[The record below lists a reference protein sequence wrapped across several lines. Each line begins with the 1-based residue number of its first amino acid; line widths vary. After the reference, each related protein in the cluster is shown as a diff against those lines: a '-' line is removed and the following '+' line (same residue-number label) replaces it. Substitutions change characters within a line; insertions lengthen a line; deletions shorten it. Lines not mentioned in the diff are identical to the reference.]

1 MNVARLKIPTIV
13 IAVVALV
20 VGVSSG
26 AVAAKLITGKDI
38 KDNTVTS
45 ADIKN
50 GTLVTKDL
58 KQNAI
63 NGNRLKKGT
72 VNGAKLQGGTVAG
85 AKLKPGSVGN
95 GKLAD
100 GAVTSNKIADGT
112 IGPNDLSTTAFGPNW
127 SIVDRNVIGN
137 GDSYLR
143 AGPSFQ
149 LGTQLSQPPLGVG
162 SLGIRTG
169 SGNDKAAF
177 GDQVDFS
184 GDPFTSAAITTLG
197 YSVFTTGENITAGG
211 AGNLP
216 NLQFEINPNLAAD
229 TTDVFSTANF
239 IPPGQS
245 PGWSPI
251 DAIGTGEWFLTGVTG
266 TLTGCTQATTCT
278 FAEMMTAL
286 NDGGDPASILT
297 VQFSKGRDNAFSG
310 AVDALKIDA
319 DTFDFEPFGV
329 TVTTP

>member
-1 MNVARLKIPTIV
+1 MNLTRLKIPTIV
-13 IAVVALV
+13 LAVVALI

-26 AVAAKLITGKDI
+26 AMAAKLITSKDI
-38 KDNTVTS
+38 KD
-45 ADIKN
+45 
-50 GTLVTKDL
+50 GTIVTKDL
-58 KQNAI
+58 KKNGI
-63 NGNRLKKGT
+63 NGNRLSKGT

-95 GKLAD
+95 GKIAD

-143 AGPSFQ
+143 AGPSFK

-162 SLGIRTG
+162 SLGMRTG
-169 SGNDKAAF
+169 TGNDKAAF

-197 YSVFTTGENITAGG
+197 YSVFTTGENISAGG
-211 AGNLP
+211 GSVNLP
-216 NLQFEINPNLAAD
+216 SVEFEINPNLTAHPA
-229 TTDVFSTANF
+229 DVFSTAVF
-239 IPPGQS
+239 IPPATANL
-245 PGWSPI
+245 PGWNDI
-251 DAIGTGEWFLTGVTG
+251 DAIATGEWFLTGQTG
-266 TLTGCTQATTCT
+266 TDVGCDQVTTCT
-278 FAEMMTAL
+278 FADMMANL
-286 NDGGDPASILT
+286 DDGDGTPPSIFT
-297 VQFSKGRDNAFSG
+297 VEFSKGRDNAFSG
-310 AVDALKIDA
+310 AVDALKLDA
-319 DTFDFEPFGV
+319 DVFDFEPFGV

>member
-1 MNVARLKIPTIV
+1 RRVHRRRPRPDRRRVAARLPRGRREGAAPSAPGLSHERTRAASVRPVHRCAGVLRWGRPPGRVSGASSWEGAMNVARLKIPTIV

-100 GAVTSNKIADGT
+100 GAVTSNKIPDGT
-112 IGPNDLSTTAFGPNW
+112 IGPNDRSTTSFGPNW

-162 SLGIRTG
+162 SLGSRTG

-184 GDPFTSAAITTLG
+184 GDPFTSAAITT
-197 YSVFTTGENITAGG
+197 
-211 AGNLP
+211 
-216 NLQFEINPNLAAD
+216 
-229 TTDVFSTANF
+229 
-239 IPPGQS
+239 
-245 PGWSPI
+245 
-251 DAIGTGEWFLTGVTG
+251 
-266 TLTGCTQATTCT
+266 
-278 FAEMMTAL
+278 
-286 NDGGDPASILT
+286 
-297 VQFSKGRDNAFSG
+297 
-310 AVDALKIDA
+310 
-319 DTFDFEPFGV
+319 
-329 TVTTP
+329 